1 MIVISVSYKQTCIL
15 QAKWNATFQNYL
27 KILFQVRLGIF

>member
-1 MIVISVSYKQTCIL
+1 MVPVSYKQTCIL
-15 QAKWNATFQNYL
+15 QAMRNATFQNYL

>member
-1 MIVISVSYKQTCIL
+1 MVPVFYKQTCIL
-15 QAKWNATFQNYL
+15 QAKRNATFQNYL

>member
-1 MIVISVSYKQTCIL
+1 MVPVSYKQTCIL